1 MVTCFNL
8 LLAFTCCLFCV
19 NKNQTIH
26 QTIPLKMEKIIEI
39 RSYNLKPGSGAAF
52 HKLVKELS
60 LPMLDKWKI
69 EVVAYGP
76 SKHSPDSYYL
86 IRAFKSMDD
95 RQQTEDAFYGSDEWK
110 NGPREK
116 ILAHIENYTT
126 VVLEADETLI
136 EQLKRLIK
144 K

>member
-1 MVTCFNL
+1 MLTYSNM
-8 LLAFTCCLFCV
+8 LLAFTCCIFCV
-19 NKNQTIH
+19 SNNQTAPK
-26 QTIPLKMEKIIEI
+26 TIPLNMEKIIEI
-39 RSYNLKPGSGAAF
+39 RSYNLKPASGAAF
-52 HKLVKELS
+52 HKLVKEVS

-116 ILAHIENYTT
+116 ILSHIENYTT
-126 VVLEADETLI
+126 VVLEADEKMI
-136 EQLKRLIK
+136 EQLRRLIK